1 MLQDDESEEECD
13 MRMEVIP
20 IPHIEVQL
28 GLLSDPS
35 TMQVRSHVEF
45 VVQVP
50 DINASE
56 MAA

>member
-1 MLQDDESEEECD
+1 
-13 MRMEVIP
+13 MEVIP
-20 IPHIEVQL
+20 IPRIEVQL

-50 DINASE
+50 DIDASE

>member
-1 MLQDDESEEECD
+1 MLQDDESEEESD
-13 MRMEVIP
+13 MRMEVVP
-20 IPHIEVQL
+20 IPRIEVQL
-28 GLLSDPS
+28 GLPSDLS

-50 DINASE
+50 DIDASE